1 MSQSSQKLEVGW
13 TALWRIFIFIGF
25 ALLLYFARDAF
36 AVFLVGVV
44 LSLGVEPVVGFLSE
58 KLKLG
63 RILATITV
71 FVVSVAIVGL
81 FLYLVIPILMVEFTG
96 FVGRLNEIIPTL
108 PGIKF
113 VLPSIQNAQS
123 GLDQIS
129 TFLSTINFSITATFW
144 SLITDIVLVFSAVI
158 VTLYLSVERHG
169 AERMLEVILPDSYE
183 RSVMTVFKN
192 YERKMRRWFATQLGL
207 SLFVGMAVFV
217 GMFLIGVKYP
227 ILLGVIAG
235 ILEIVPVIGPIV
247 TGLIAFV
254 VAASYS
260 VSLAIYAVIFFIV
273 IQQVENHVLIPIFV
287 GKSMRV
293 HPVIVLVSVLA
304 GGEIAGFTGIVLS
317 VPVAVLVQEIFDYL
331 AEKKSKRLELDFE

>member
-36 AVFLVGVV
+36 AVLLVGVV

-58 KLKLG
+58 KLKFG

-71 FVVSVAIVGL
+71 FVLSVAVVGL
-81 FLYLVIPILMVEFTG
+81 FLYLVIPVLIVEFSG

-113 VLPSIQNAQS
+113 VLPSIQSAQS

-192 YERKMRRWFATQLGL
+192 YERKMRRWFATQLAL

-304 GGEIAGFTGIVLS
+304 GGEISGFTGIILS

>member
-36 AVFLVGVV
+36 AVLLVGVV

-58 KLKLG
+58 KLKFG
-63 RILATITV
+63 RILATITI
-71 FVVSVAIVGL
+71 FILSVAVVGL
-81 FLYLVIPILMVEFTG
+81 FLYLVIPVLIVEFSG

-113 VLPSIQNAQS
+113 VLPSIQSAQS

-192 YERKMRRWFATQLGL
+192 YERKMRRWFATQLAL

-304 GGEIAGFTGIVLS
+304 GGEIAGFTGIILS